1 MKYRLPQSCS
11 PLKTEWRIFLLLI
24 LTIAA
29 LLGSLRGIGQTDRTI
44 YDGLIRFSQHPALD
58 QVVIIAIDKVSLTS
72 LGRWP
77 WQRNV
82 HAELLD
88 ILTRSS
94 AKAIGMDIIFS
105 EPEAVYDDDAILAA
119 AIARNNRVVL
129 PVLVERTSTGL
140 QTTLPLS
147 SLKAAA
153 RGLGHTHFTFDP
165 DGVVRSVYLEE
176 SLQGTSWPQFSVA
189 MVNVGRDTGEADIGH
204 EAGASDEAINPTGI
218 DNRRHHRLLE
228 RIPFAG
234 PPGHFDMVSYID
246 VLSGRVPPSYFDGKY
261 VLIGATAS
269 GIASMF
275 PTPVTTD
282 QRVMS
287 GVEVN
292 ANILAGLLENRGIH
306 DAARWQT
313 ALFTVLAAFAALIT
327 CRYFSPFSA
336 LIIMAALVCAI
347 FLATYAIFIGEIW
360 LPPAAAILMVIAVY
374 PLWNW
379 RRLEAAIAYL
389 GEEFSKLNQDSTMV
403 LRRQNEKTASNHS
416 DFLDRQISA
425 IRLAADR
432 SRDMHQFV
440 IDNLNS
446 MPDATLVLSTKLELL
461 MYNRIASEYFRT
473 LGLDDTNETPDI
485 YEIFS
490 HFDPPVEDGM
500 RRNWCEVLLNP
511 TADGRTVERET
522 RDINLREFLIKC
534 APSRMEDG
542 SILGWIISLIDV
554 TSLRAAE
561 RRREES
567 LNFISHDMRVP
578 QSSIL
583 ALIQLQRNPATA
595 FAMPE
600 FLNRIEKSVETTLNL
615 AENFV
620 HLAKAES
627 QAYQLQETDF
637 PSLLAEAADNM
648 WAFAHS
654 KSIEIAVD
662 TQVENRWLNVDR
674 SLVVRALGN
683 LLSNAIKFSQEG
695 SRIHCEARPVIH
707 AGKTYVVCDITDY
720 GQGIDPE
727 KHDIIFSPF
736 LRADEQGG
744 DGVGLG
750 LAFVKMVVERH
761 GGRIS
766 LDSTPGKGSTF
777 TIMLP
782 CTVDAGEY
790 DSEDKATEGKR

>member
-1 MKYRLPQSCS
+1 MTPRPYIASS
-11 PLKTEWRIFLLLI
+11 PLKSEWRIFLLLM
-24 LTIAA
+24 LACAA
-29 LLGSLRGIGQTDRTI
+29 LLGYVRGIGQTDRFI
-44 YDGLIRFSQHPALD
+44 YDGLIKITQRPAISQVA
-58 QVVIIAIDKVSLTS
+58 IIAIDKVSIAS

-77 WQRNV
+77 WQRRA
-82 HAELLD
+82 HADLLD
-88 ILTRSS
+88 ILSRSN

-105 EPEAVYDDDAILAA
+105 EPETITDDDARLAN
-119 AIARNNRVVL
+119 AIEKNHRVVL

-147 SLKAAA
+147 PFKTAA
-153 RGLGHTHFTFDP
+153 RGLGHTHFTFDV
-165 DGVVRSVYLEE
+165 DGVVRSVYLQE
-176 SLQGTSWPQFSVA
+176 SLQDIAWPQFAVSIF
-189 MVNVGRDTGEADIGH
+189 NVGRGVQAGHPSVDVKKGEDALPDELASAH
-204 EAGASDEAINPTGI
+204 YASDGLL
-218 DNRRHHRLLE
+218 HHHFLE

-234 PPGHFDMVSYID
+234 PPGHFSTVSYVD
-246 VLSGRVPPSYFDGKY
+246 VLSGRIPPSFFDGKY

-287 GVEVN
+287 GLEVN
-292 ANILAGLLENRGIH
+292 ANILAGLIEERGIH
-306 DAARWQT
+306 DASRWEVAFFT
-313 ALFTVLAAFAALIT
+313 VIAALAALFA
-327 CRYFSPFSA
+327 CRYFSPFNA
-336 LIIMAALVCAI
+336 LCMTVVMLCGIS
-347 FLATYAIFIGEIW
+347 LATYAAFLQELW
-360 LPPAAAILMVIAVY
+360 LPPAAALLMVVAVY

-379 RRLEAAIAYL
+379 RRLEAALSYL
-389 GEEFSKLNQDSTMV
+389 GEEFSRLNKNSTMV
-403 LRRQNEKTASNHS
+403 LRPRNETATSDNS
-416 DFLDRQISA
+416 DFLDRQINA

-446 MPDATLVLSTKLELL
+446 MPDATLVLSQAIELL
-461 MYNRIASEYFRT
+461 MYNRTASEYFKV
-473 LGLDDTNETPDI
+473 LGLDETNGPPDI
-485 YEIFS
+485 YAIFK
-490 HFDPPVEDGM
+490 HFDPPMEAGM
-500 RRNWCEVLLNP
+500 RRDWCEVLLHP
-511 TADGRTVERET
+511 TEDGRTAERET
-522 RDINLREFLIKC
+522 RDVNGREFLIKC

-542 SILGWIISLIDV
+542 TTLGWIISLIDV

-583 ALIQLQRNPATA
+583 ALIQLQKNPATA

-600 FLNRIEKSVETTLNL
+600 FLARIERSVETTLNL

-637 PSLLAEAADNM
+637 ASMLAEAADNM
-648 WAFAHS
+648 WAFAHG
-654 KSIEIAVD
+654 KSIDIVIDA
-662 TQVENRWLNVDR
+662 QVENRWLNVDR

-683 LLSNAIKFSQEG
+683 LLSNAIKFSPEG
-695 SRIHCEARPVIH
+695 SRVTCIAKPASTSCGNFVHCNIVD
-707 AGKTYVVCDITDY
+707 K
-720 GQGIDPE
+720 GQGIDPA

-736 LRADEQGG
+736 LRADEQGR

-750 LAFVKMVVERH
+750 LAFVKMVIERH
-761 GGRIS
+761 GGKINLIS
-766 LDSTPGKGSTF
+766 ATGEGSTF
-777 TIMLP
+777 AIMLP
-782 CTVDAGEY
+782 CMIEP
-790 DSEDKATEGKR
+790 TET